1 MSNFSQTSRRICY
14 KIHSECSRQVSI
26 IRSVRIKGRCKF
38 KVRCVLQRGF
48 FRESTCCVK
57 IYTTRVFMREYRTIS
72 DTGCLVLFFFFLYIY
87 SFYFSLPISWHFI
100 FDRKF
105 NTRCCWRVQRNKA
118 DFNYDAEPR
127 DLKSRLNNIKYKTG
141 AVSKVTMLS
150 TNINLVYVIFPP
162 FLSFLNRELYRYAW

>member
-72 DTGCLVLFFFFLYIY
+72 DTGCLVLFFFLYIY
-87 SFYFSLPISWHFI
+87 ILFI
-100 FDRKF
+100 FHSPFHDTLF
-105 NTRCCWRVQRNKA
+105 SIEN
-118 DFNYDAEPR
+118 
-127 DLKSRLNNIKYKTG
+127 LILG
-141 AVSKVTMLS
+141 AVDAYSETKRILIMTPS
-150 TNINLVYVIFPP
+150 HET
-162 FLSFLNRELYRYAW
+162 

>member
-38 KVRCVLQRGF
+38 KVRCVLQHGF

-72 DTGCLVLFFFFLYIY
+72 DTGCLVLFFFLYIY
-87 SFYFSLPISWHFI
+87 ILFI
-100 FDRKF
+100 FHSPFHDTLF
-105 NTRCCWRVQRNKA
+105 SIEN
-118 DFNYDAEPR
+118 
-127 DLKSRLNNIKYKTG
+127 LILG
-141 AVSKVTMLS
+141 AVDACSETKRILIMTPS
-150 TNINLVYVIFPP
+150 HET
-162 FLSFLNRELYRYAW
+162 

>member
-72 DTGCLVLFFFFLYIY
+72 DTGCLVLFFFYIY
-87 SFYFSLPISWHFI
+87 ILFI
-100 FDRKF
+100 FHSPFHDTLF
-105 NTRCCWRVQRNKA
+105 SIEN
-118 DFNYDAEPR
+118 
-127 DLKSRLNNIKYKTG
+127 LILG
-141 AVSKVTMLS
+141 AVDACSETKRILIMTPS
-150 TNINLVYVIFPP
+150 HET
-162 FLSFLNRELYRYAW
+162 

>member
-26 IRSVRIKGRCKF
+26 IRSARIKGRCKF

-72 DTGCLVLFFFFLYIY
+72 DTGCLVLFFFFFFFLYIY
-87 SFYFSLPISWHFI
+87 IYILFI
-100 FDRKF
+100 FHSPFHDTLF
-105 NTRCCWRVQRNKA
+105 SIEN
-118 DFNYDAEPR
+118 
-127 DLKSRLNNIKYKTG
+127 LILG
-141 AVSKVTMLS
+141 AVDACSETKRILIMTPS
-150 TNINLVYVIFPP
+150 HET
-162 FLSFLNRELYRYAW
+162 

>member
-72 DTGCLVLFFFFLYIY
+72 DTGCLVLFFFLYIY
-87 SFYFSLPISWHFI
+87 ILFI
-100 FDRKF
+100 FHSPFHDTLF
-105 NTRCCWRVQRNKA
+105 SIEN
-118 DFNYDAEPR
+118 
-127 DLKSRLNNIKYKTG
+127 LILG
-141 AVSKVTMLS
+141 AVDACSETKRILIMTLS
-150 TNINLVYVIFPP
+150 HET
-162 FLSFLNRELYRYAW
+162 